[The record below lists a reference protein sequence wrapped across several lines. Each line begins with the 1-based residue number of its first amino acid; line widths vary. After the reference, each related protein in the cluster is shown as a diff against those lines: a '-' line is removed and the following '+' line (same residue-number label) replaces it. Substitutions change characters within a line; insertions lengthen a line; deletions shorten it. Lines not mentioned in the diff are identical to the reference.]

1 MSSYLRQTY
10 LQILFYWFTLR
21 ERDYRR
27 NCQPRVQK
35 GIKLELCG
43 VMRLKI
49 EIGDKDCWM
58 KVFMWHVIKGISN
71 HIMLLWFIYDAVF
84 DTQQRDDENL
94 F

>member
-1 MSSYLRQTY
+1 MSSYLRQTH

-21 ERDYRR
+21 ERDYRW

-43 VMRLKI
+43 LMRLKI

-71 HIMLLWFIYDAVF
+71 HIMLL
-84 DTQQRDDENL
+84 
-94 F
+94 